1 MTALRT
7 ISGLALALAA
17 MPAAIAQAPMA
28 MPAMPAPGA
37 GRPVI
42 VPPCAPPAEFAHWG
56 QRHAV
61 AAAIRIGGEHV
72 PELVLDD
79 SVDLALAP
87 IGSLVL
93 AVPLGKP
100 MQPGDHGGIVRFRAT
115 MTGTYRIALGG
126 RAWIDVARGPAPL
139 ASVAHAMGPA
149 CAGIAKLVDFQ
160 LVPGDYTI
168 QLSAAVDPAVR
179 IAIAR
184 LP

>member
-7 ISGLALALAA
+7 ISGMALALAA

-61 AAAIRIGGEHV
+61 AAATRIGGEHV

-126 RAWIDVARGPAPL
+126 RAWIDVARGPA
-139 ASVAHAMGPA
+139 